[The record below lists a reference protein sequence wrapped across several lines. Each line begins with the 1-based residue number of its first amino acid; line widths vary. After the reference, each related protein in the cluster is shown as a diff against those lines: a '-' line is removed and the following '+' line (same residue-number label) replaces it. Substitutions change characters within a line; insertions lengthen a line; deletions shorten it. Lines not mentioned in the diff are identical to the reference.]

1 MTNKNYVCTIVA
13 ILSIGVLLTYF
24 YQFHVGLSNRQSDW
38 SDFATFFA
46 STLSPVLAESGAA
59 SSNGEARRLI
69 QSGAISINGIK
80 VNEDQVIED
89 RSLIK
94 KGKNTFV
101 LVK

>member
-1 MTNKNYVCTIVA
+1 MDCT
-13 ILSIGVLLTYF
+13 
-24 YQFHVGLSNRQSDW
+24 Q
-38 SDFATFFA
+38 A
-46 STLSPVLAESGAA
+46 SSAESGAA

-80 VNEDQVIED
+80 VNEDQIIED
-89 RSLIK
+89 SSLIK